1 MARPQ
6 RVYEAWKGNNVKI
19 LSSLSSAPSRFI
31 LLVLEPGIWGCTV
44 RFFRGEFRFLLYGIV
59 LVELVRAC
67 TYASVCGLLLYCS
80 RRFQART
87 GTVGCVGC
95 VIHVICRVL

>member
-67 TYASVCGLLLYCS
+67 LPLYCS